1 MAEVLLLKR
10 KHFAETMQPAKWS
23 DLKWMGRPRQGDVVE
38 VRENGYFRVEAL
50 GEGIHGWDRNAFA
63 LVRAP
68 KVTYEAAKYLMDSY
82 SDAHETEFGGLA
94 AATVQYKRRYRVPDI
109 SRLPWTKNIVTING
123 VQFEEWY
130 RDYNKWTNVT
140 AAMIDKVLG

>member
-1 MAEVLLLKR
+1 MAEILLLKR
-10 KHFAETMQPAKWS
+10 KHFAEDVKPAQWS
-23 DLKWMGRPRQGDVVE
+23 DLKWMGRPRMGDVVE

-50 GEGIHGWDRNAFA
+50 VQGIHGWDRNAFC

-68 KVTYEAAKYLMDSY
+68 KVTLKAAQYLMQSY
-82 SDAHETEFGGLA
+82 NNAYENEIGGLVK
-94 AATVQYKRRYRVPDI
+94 ATVQYKRRYRVPDI

-130 RDYNKWTNVT
+130 RDYNKWTDVT
-140 AAMIDKVLG
+140 AAMVDKVIG